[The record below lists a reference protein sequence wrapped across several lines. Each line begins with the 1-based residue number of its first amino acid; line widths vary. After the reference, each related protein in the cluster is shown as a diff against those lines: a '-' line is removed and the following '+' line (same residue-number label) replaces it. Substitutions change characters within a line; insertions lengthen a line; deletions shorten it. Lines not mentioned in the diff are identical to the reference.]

1 MYKIKKRQEDPIT
14 KINNTKNFL
23 DIDSGI
29 VTESESEFDNHGRSA
44 HYIFSD
50 DDEEVN
56 MTLNQLGDINN
67 IPRQTATASAAVQ
80 LPSYYTNLADQ
91 SVIAIKSHLRD
102 SEWKKVLKHKS
113 GTTVYMLQNS
123 VEKTALFRGECVIP
137 GFTPQ
142 SIFYVIGMR
151 KLWDEQ

>member
-1 MYKIKKRQEDPIT
+1 MYNKSNKKQQHQDEFLKISKSY
-14 KINNTKNFL
+14 L
-23 DIDSGI
+23 DRDSGI
-29 VTESESEFDNHGRSA
+29 TVTESESDIDLHRPN
-44 HYIFSD
+44 YIFSD

-56 MTLNQLGDINN
+56 HTLLLNNLGDIHN
-67 IPRQTATASAAVQ
+67 IPTTKAT
-80 LPSYYTNLADQ
+80 PSYYSNLADQ
-91 SVIAIKSHLRD
+91 SVISIRKHLL
-102 SEWKKVLKHKS
+102 SLEWKKVLKHKS

-123 VEKTALFRGECVIP
+123 VEKTAVFRGEAIIQ

>member
-67 IPRQTATASAAVQ
+67 IPRQTATASAAV
-80 LPSYYTNLADQ
+80 
-91 SVIAIKSHLRD
+91 
-102 SEWKKVLKHKS
+102 
-113 GTTVYMLQNS
+113 
-123 VEKTALFRGECVIP
+123 
-137 GFTPQ
+137 
-142 SIFYVIGMR
+142 
-151 KLWDEQ
+151 